1 MVNSTTRA
9 RSVTRTVAASVATVA
24 LGIALAGCADGTS
37 TSTDTTSTP
46 TSGGTLRVGVGEG
59 LICVDPHQIYTY
71 EGWAVT
77 SAISD
82 SLTALDPETNEIV
95 PWLAS
100 EWSVN
105 EDSTAYTFTLRDD
118 VTFSDGTPLN
128 AEVVKA
134 NLDDTVENLAG
145 SAGAP
150 VFLAGYESTTVDDT
164 YTATVHFSAPN
175 PAFLIGSSTPTISMV
190 GLSTLALTPDE
201 RCQGGVVG
209 TGPFVLDSFRP
220 GEGATLVRR
229 DGYDWSSAASEHSGE
244 AYLDGIEFTIVSS
257 GSVREGQLTSGQ
269 LDVAWGVGTQSAS
282 QLESAGATVI
292 RGTVPGMPMS
302 LLANTVEGRIL
313 SDASIRQALQ
323 IAFDRA
329 DTVAAASNGEYRA
342 PTSVLTAGMY
352 GWADES
358 AALAF
363 DPDAANEILDEAGW
377 EMQSDGIREK
387 DGVRLT
393 VDLAFSEDLGPVYA
407 PSLTL
412 VQEQA
417 RAVGIELVLSP
428 TTAAGLSQG
437 SVDGTYDLM
446 STSITQ
452 SDPNVLALVV
462 NYILLDKPLLEAE
475 GILDLLAASG
485 SAPNGPERE
494 SALADLQAALI
505 DSALIIPV
513 FEQIEIAAAAAGVG
527 GLSFDSQA
535 KLQFYDTWT
544 RS

>member
-1 MVNSTTRA
+1 MVNSTARA
-9 RSVTRTVAASVATVA
+9 RIGARVVAGATTLA
-24 LGIALAGCADGTS
+24 LGLTLAGCAGGTA
-37 TSTDTTSTP
+37 TSPDTASTP
-46 TSGGTLRVGVGEG
+46 ASGGVLRVGVGEG

-82 SLTALDPETNEIV
+82 SLTALDPETNEVV
-95 PWLAS
+95 PWLAT

-105 EDSTAYTFTLRDD
+105 DDSTAYTFTLRDD
-118 VTFSDGTPLN
+118 VTFSDGTPFD
-128 AEVVKA
+128 ASVVKA
-134 NLDDTVENLAG
+134 NLDDTVANLPG

-150 VFLAGYESTTVDDT
+150 VFLAGYESTTVDDE
-164 YTATVHFSAPN
+164 YTATVHFSQPN
-175 PAFLIGSSTPTISMV
+175 PAFLIGTSTPTVSMV
-190 GLSTLALTPDE
+190 GLSTLAMTPDE

-229 DGYDWSSAASEHSGE
+229 DGYDWPSALSQHTGE

-257 GSVREGQLTSGQ
+257 GSVREGQLTSDQ
-269 LDVAWGVGTQSAS
+269 LDVAWGVGTQSAA
-282 QLESAGATVI
+282 QLESAGATVL
-292 RGTVPGMPMS
+292 RGTVPGVPMS
-302 LLANTVEGRIL
+302 LMANTVEGRIL
-313 SDASIRQALQ
+313 HDASIRQALQ

-329 DTVAAASNGEYRA
+329 DTVAAASNGEYLA

-358 AALAF
+358 DALAY
-363 DPDAANEILDEAGW
+363 DPEAAGEILDEAGW
-377 EMQSDGIREK
+377 VMQSDGIREK
-387 DGVRLT
+387 DGQRLT
-393 VDLAFSEDLGPVYA
+393 VDVAFSEDLGPVYA
-407 PSLTL
+407 PSLTI

-417 RAVGIELVLSP
+417 KEVGIELDLSP

-462 NYILLDKPLLEAE
+462 NYILLDKALLQED

-485 SAPNGPERE
+485 SLPNGPERE
-494 SALADLQAALI
+494 AALADLQSALV
-505 DSALIIPV
+505 DSGLIIPV
-513 FEQIEIAAAAAGVG
+513 FEQIEIAASGSGVG
-527 GLSFDSQA
+527 GLGFDSQA
-535 KLQFYDTWT
+535 KLQFYDTWL
-544 RS
+544 SS